1 MMQLFWILLPLLCG
15 GVAYANQRLIHRY
28 FHRKLALV
36 SWILP
41 TPLILSTIMLSHPYF
56 NKAGWFILLAM
67 CLWGI
72 IWALTRFYYD
82 HELFLK
88 KFLRSWWRFVLI
100 MSAAWYLTFLI
111 ITLI

>member
-1 MMQLFWILLPLLCG
+1 MQLFWIILPLICG
-15 GVAYANQRLIHRY
+15 LLATFIQRLLNRRHQRRI
-28 FHRKLALV
+28 ALTTA
-36 SWILP
+36 ILP
-41 TPLILSTIMLSHPYF
+41 IPLILSTIMLSYPYF
-56 NKAGWFILLAM
+56 KKTGWFLLLAI

-88 KFLRSWWRFVLI
+88 KFLRSWWRFVLV
-100 MSAAWYLTFLI
+100 MSATWYLTFLI